1 MARYKMLIRGEVGG
15 TFQYKLFLYN
25 LCYVCPCKSWLDNVF
40 LEKYIFR

>member
-15 TFQYKLFLYN
+15 TFQYKLFYTISA
-25 LCYVCPCKSWLDNVF
+25 VCGPCKCWLDNVF